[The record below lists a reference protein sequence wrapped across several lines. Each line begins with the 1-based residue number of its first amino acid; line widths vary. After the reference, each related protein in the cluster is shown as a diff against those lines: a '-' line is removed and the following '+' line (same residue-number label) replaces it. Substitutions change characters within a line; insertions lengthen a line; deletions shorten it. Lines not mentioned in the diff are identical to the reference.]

1 MLKEDL
7 RVWKKEVFGY
17 NERLRLTLVNK
28 LQVLDQMD
36 DDNNLDENLIKE
48 HKQILSQLHVIS
60 MRNESLLLQKFRVQW
75 FKQGDSKY
83 FHAMIKQRR
92 IRNEINGVK
101 HHGVWEEEPNAVKVE
116 THSFYSNRMASAE
129 D

>member
-1 MLKEDL
+1 VHGNYIKGLKDKLKMLKEDL

-48 HKQILSQLHVIS
+48 HK
-60 MRNESLLLQKFRVQW
+60 
-75 FKQGDSKY
+75 
-83 FHAMIKQRR
+83 
-92 IRNEINGVK
+92 
-101 HHGVWEEEPNAVKVE
+101 
-116 THSFYSNRMASAE
+116 
-129 D
+129 

>member
-1 MLKEDL
+1 MHGNYIKGLKDKLKMLKEDL

-48 HKQILSQLHVIS
+48 HK
-60 MRNESLLLQKFRVQW
+60 
-75 FKQGDSKY
+75 
-83 FHAMIKQRR
+83 
-92 IRNEINGVK
+92 
-101 HHGVWEEEPNAVKVE
+101 
-116 THSFYSNRMASAE
+116 
-129 D
+129 